1 MTISEPWE
9 RNTLMSSEGGAAEDT
24 RRRAG
29 GYSGGGRSSESKEGE
44 AARVGCA
51 DRNWVT
57 MECIWVASSLGYGTT
72 YVRSVFFTRVTG
84 ANLVG
89 LIISAPIW
97 FGPNLPLLRI
107 SFSRTGTTKAS
118 VFPEPV
124 TASTTTSLCCMNN
137 GIVAAW
143 TGVICVWPIAPI
155 TSRLSRRFE
164 MSSGWSRPKRTH
176 IHGVRGMGREGQVP
190 ARAAAA
196 IKEER
201 TQLGPRRHLP
211 FAVGC
216 CHDCSSAFEK
226 QFDCLSEEGEAVI
239 G

>member
-1 MTISEPWE
+1 MESICGGAYRSASSSTKISSSLTFTMFFPLPNKNSSIRPGVPTIMSEPWE
-9 RNTLMSSEGGAAEDT
+9 RNLLMSSEGGAAEDT

-51 DRNWVT
+51 DRNWDT
-57 MECIWVASSLGYGTT
+57 TECIWVASSLGYGKAC
-72 YVRSVFFTRVTG
+72 VRSVFFTHVSS
-84 ANLVG
+84 ADLVG

-97 FGPNLPLLRI
+97 FGPSLPLLRI
-107 SFSRTGTTKAS
+107 NFSRTGTTKAS

-143 TGVICVWPIAPI
+143 TGVICAWPIASI

-164 MSSGWSRPKRTH
+164 IPSRW
-176 IHGVRGMGREGQVP
+176 
-190 ARAAAA
+190 
-196 IKEER
+196 
-201 TQLGPRRHLP
+201 
-211 FAVGC
+211 FA
-216 CHDCSSAFEK
+216 
-226 QFDCLSEEGEAVI
+226 SEAYSHPWC
-239 G
+239 